1 MFPLSLQVAGVIYRL
16 NFFQVQQWLKLPD
29 SLTST
34 VSRTVGNMFAS
45 DNPPA
50 QPYAMGA
57 TLEIQRLQ
65 QIEHYEQQAMRA
77 RMGHLRNRVRNT
89 VVKYSCQRAFAVT
102 DSKTKPFTVIH
113 CLNGN

>member
-1 MFPLSLQVAGVIYRL
+1 MFPLSLQVAGIIYRF
-16 NFFQVQQWLKLPD
+16 NFFQVQHWLKLPD
-29 SLTST
+29 SLTSA
-34 VSRTVGNMFAS
+34 VSRTVGNMFIS

-77 RMGHLRNRVRNT
+77 RMGNLRNRVMGIIILLMLTSFN
-89 VVKYSCQRAFAVT
+89 
-102 DSKTKPFTVIH
+102 I
-113 CLNGN
+113 